1 VIKGIKERRKEEA
14 MIDKSDELA
23 RLSRIGGKGPFWL
36 ASPKSLKRIAV
47 RYSELACTDNFKCPV
62 KMYLLNVH

>member
-1 VIKGIKERRKEEA
+1 